1 MIKEI
6 SQKIKT
12 REDLRENYHEFY
24 NAITCMN
31 VPHMDNKRT
40 KEAIEY
46 CGGEKEYDALV
57 EQLREADTF
66 YGLNQCYKKL
76 DLNFH
81 KVLDGGRIITLDT
94 LDLNIKEDLVLM
106 GLREKEPHLAP
117 KLFDNNVFLASMAVG
132 YHPEVE
138 AHQKKADAMDEKVLE
153 DMLKTEGRG
162 MLDLQIEIFDKPLK
176 VIEGCGPLDN
186 NGNEIGINYV
196 INGKKMLELEEP
208 EMEND
213 MDEISI

>member
-1 MIKEI
+1 MV
-6 SQKIKT
+6 
-12 REDLRENYHEFY
+12 
-24 NAITCMN
+24 A
-31 VPHMDNKRT
+31 
-40 KEAIEY
+40 
-46 CGGEKEYDALV
+46 
-57 EQLREADTF
+57 
-66 YGLNQCYKKL
+66 
-76 DLNFH
+76 
-81 KVLDGGRIITLDT
+81 
-94 LDLNIKEDLVLM
+94 
-106 GLREKEPHLAP
+106 
-117 KLFDNNVFLASMAVG
+117 G

-138 AHQKKADAMDEKVLE
+138 AHQKKVDAMDEKVLE

-162 MLDLQIEIFDKPLK
+162 MLDLQIEIFDKPLM